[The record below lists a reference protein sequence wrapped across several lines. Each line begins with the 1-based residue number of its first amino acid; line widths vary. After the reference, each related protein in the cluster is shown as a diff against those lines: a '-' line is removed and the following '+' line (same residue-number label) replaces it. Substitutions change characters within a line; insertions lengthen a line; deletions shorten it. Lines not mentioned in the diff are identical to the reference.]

1 MSDAAEKISLGASMQ
16 PDFGRQQS
24 LALVV
29 GLAGLALS
37 AVGWLVAPEQF
48 FRSYL
53 FGWIFWVGLA
63 LGCLP
68 VQMIHHLTGGA
79 WGLVIRRPL
88 EAGARTLPLM
98 LLLFVPVF
106 LGLHSLYEW
115 ARPEA

>member
-1 MSDAAEKISLGASMQ
+1 MPASSA
-16 PDFGRQQS
+16 PDLARQQS

-53 FGWIFWVGLA
+53 FAWVFWVGLA
-63 LGCLP
+63 IGCLP

-88 EAGARTLPLM
+88 
-98 LLLFVPVF
+98 
-106 LGLHSLYEW
+106 
-115 ARPEA
+115 